1 MPQVHEAD
9 RMGRGFR
16 TGYGETSEAGL
27 EELMVYR
34 PKNQTKSSTA
44 MRTKVDRRDQLD
56 RNLLLMQ
63 LLKRG

>member
-9 RMGRGFR
+9 RMDQGFR

-34 PKNQTKSSTA
+34 PRNQTKSSTA
-44 MRTKVDRRDQLD
+44 MRTKVGRRGQVD